1 MADKP
6 EILDLD
12 LDGVCADYTEA
23 MRQHV
28 IGKGLRPAD
37 WHPSVESYALDEH
50 TGWPFKDY
58 RDYRAAHMEAEA
70 NHLYATMPV
79 IPGAPE
85 ALQRLSDEGVYIR
98 VVTHRL
104 FVSGQHR
111 IVVSDTARWLD
122 DNRIPY
128 MSLCFTGLKDTMH
141 ATLHLDDSPANVEAL
156 RAADEHVAVFNQPY
170 NRNLPEP
177 RIRDWSKESVDMLLG
192 LLDRYAD

>member
-1 MADKP
+1 MTARHK
-6 EILDLD
+6 ILDID

-23 MRQHV
+23 MRQH
-28 IGKGLRPAD
+28 IINKGLKPAD
-37 WHPSVESYALDEH
+37 WHPNVESYALDEH

-141 ATLHLDDSPANVEAL
+141 ADLHIDDSPANITAL
-156 RAADEHVAVFNQPY
+156 WTAKEQTVIFDQPY
-170 NRNLPEP
+170 NHDMPGRH
-177 RIRDWSKESVDMLLG
+177 IRAWDDEGVETVLT
-192 LLDRYAD
+192 LLD

>member
-1 MADKP
+1 MTARHK
-6 EILDLD
+6 ILDID

-23 MRQHV
+23 MRQY
-28 IGKGLRPAD
+28 IISKGLKPAD
-37 WHPSVESYALDEH
+37 WRPTVNSYALDEKN
-50 TGWPFKDY
+50 GWPFKNSGE
-58 RDYRAAHMEAEA
+58 YRAAHMEAEK
-70 NHLYATMPV
+70 NHFYATMPV
-79 IPGAPE
+79 ISGAPE
-85 ALQRLSDEGVYIR
+85 ALRRLSDEGVYIR
-98 VVTHRL
+98 IVTHRL

-192 LLDRYAD
+192 LLDQYAD